1 MLVCTMF
8 ALPLPSSSATAPV
21 ARVLTDLEA
30 AERLK
35 QHGPNRLKP
44 PLQRAV
50 VMSVTLDFVQSA
62 AVPPTAF
69 EVGTRQVGLLIMRLT
84 LLLVLFTLLVNVALQ
99 RSLLASV
106 LFAVALAVG
115 LTPELLPMVV
125 LVTLTRGALR
135 MARFKVIVKRPSVIR
150 NPLRSHPNR
159 WLVLT
164 SLPVVLL
171 AMALPFTGLAPY
183 LGFSPLP
190 LKFFGVLS
198 GLLVCYLLAVE
209 GGEQWFYKRL
219 MKA

>member
-84 LLLVLFTLLVNVALQ
+84 LLL
-99 RSLLASV
+99 
-106 LFAVALAVG
+106 
-115 LTPELLPMVV
+115 
-125 LVTLTRGALR
+125 
-135 MARFKVIVKRPSVIR
+135 
-150 NPLRSHPNR
+150 
-159 WLVLT
+159 
-164 SLPVVLL
+164 L

-190 LKFFGVLS
+190 LEFFGVLS

-209 GGEQWFYKRL
+209 GGTNGFTSV
-219 MKA
+219 